1 MNNGLPLSSAKG
13 GADRRSSYS
22 ACRYVL
28 RSTVKWG
35 GAIRYVFLGITVLI
49 RTRRLVGAG

>member
-28 RSTVKWG
+28 RATVKG
-35 GAIRYVFLGITVLI
+35 VGRNIMSFLAL
-49 RTRRLVGAG
+49 LF